1 MNQKWKDEDKIKYL
15 LANGWK
21 KYSKEEVKKA
31 EGTWAEVIVIAGDI
45 YFKPRVEE

>member
-1 MNQKWKDEDKIKYL
+1 MKQKWKDKDKIEYL

-21 KYSKEEVKKA
+21 RYSKEEVKKA
-31 EGTWAEVIVIAGDI
+31 KGTWAEVIVIADDI